1 MMTSEVQMMM
11 MMRERAS
18 FSHISYL
25 ISHIFSSAIVHAIGS
40 SDTGKEMLSIL
51 DELDELLFQ
60 LNTRSYYYYY
70 YAAKANMA

>member
-1 MMTSEVQMMM
+1 
-11 MMRERAS
+11 
-18 FSHISYL
+18 
-25 ISHIFSSAIVHAIGS
+25 
-40 SDTGKEMLSIL
+40 MLSIL